1 VKAAWLGVCLIALA
15 AASGCS
21 DKKVTAPPPPSTG
34 TGQPPA
40 PFVHPPPGIPS
51 LTLGQLLSA
60 PDSLRLD
67 STSTTI
73 PVSVDLYRDFQ
84 PFGSPPDGRPMVAI
98 VLFSPPFS
106 DSTDVYLWAIRDS
119 SDVWVTTMDF
129 QWIEP
134 RGDHDVW
141 NYYAGGGPKWDPDTY
156 VDVVIGV
163 RTSFSD
169 VRLVLLRH
177 VQITATG

>member
-1 VKAAWLGVCLIALA
+1 
-15 AASGCS
+15 
-21 DKKVTAPPPPSTG
+21 
-34 TGQPPA
+34 
-40 PFVHPPPGIPS
+40 
-51 LTLGQLLSA
+51 
-60 PDSLRLD
+60 
-67 STSTTI
+67 
-73 PVSVDLYRDFQ
+73 
-84 PFGSPPDGRPMVAI
+84 MVAI

-119 SDVWVTTMDF
+119 SDVWAATMDF

-134 RGDHDVW
+134 RVDHNVW

-163 RTSFSD
+163 RTSFAD

-177 VQITATG
+177 VRITATA